1 MVMQFKNLPAVRS
14 ARSFRPL
21 KVCWAIGLLGA
32 TALAQAQLTDGAS
45 SLGSSGSSG
54 SAVGSGRSGGA
65 AAGAEAGTAGKPG
78 TVGGTRFAALVPR
91 VSVDTYWTNN
101 AILRGGGRSS
111 DVVTTVR
118 PGVHLSA
125 NGARLKAEID
135 YSLGQIY
142 HARDSSAN
150 RTQNALL
157 AQGSLEAVD
166 NFAFVDFGSTISQQ
180 TVSAFGTQSD
190 NDSVFNPN
198 RTEVATYL
206 ISPYV
211 RGRLG
216 QWATYQ
222 ARYTRQA
229 SRSKSTVLG
238 DQDIESI
245 TGVLTGDSQ
254 QRAFTWSVDVAR
266 TTLDY
271 SGGRTFESDRVRA
284 VLGYPVTPQLQ
295 FALIPGWESNNYA
308 SISGEKEGH
317 ATYGGRIIWTPSNRT
332 NVTALLEKRFFGQA
346 HQISADYRT
355 PRTAWRF
362 SDIRDV
368 ATQENQLGR
377 VNVGP
382 LSGLLDNQFSS
393 IEPDPVRRAQLVQ
406 GFLLANGLDGN
417 TNVNVGFLT
426 SGVSLNRRQD
436 LAFTLLGRRDTF
448 TVLAVKSH
456 SSRLLQV
463 PAGLAGLGD
472 LATSSKVR
480 QQGISL
486 VYSRRLTP
494 VTTFNVLATQVK
506 SSGDLP
512 VQSSTLRSLNL
523 SASTRLGQHAT
534 GTVGVRRSLSGN
546 STLPYSESA
555 VMGALTVQF

>member
-1 MVMQFKNLPAVRS
+1 MQLKKLPTVRS
-14 ARSFRPL
+14 ARPFRSL

-32 TALAQAQLTDGAS
+32 SAVVQAQLTDGAS
-45 SLGSSGSSG
+45 SLGSSGLSG
-54 SAVGSGRSGGA
+54 SALGSGLSGGA
-65 AAGAEAGTAGKPG
+65 LAGAEAATPGKPG
-78 TVGGTRFAALVPR
+78 TSGGTRFSTLVPR
-91 VSVDTYWTNN
+91 VSVDTFWTNN
-101 AILRGGGRSS
+101 ATLRGGGRSS

-118 PGVHLSA
+118 PGVHFSA
-125 NGARLKAEID
+125 NGERLKAEVD

-142 HARDSSAN
+142 HARDSSSN

-166 NFAFVDFGSTISQQ
+166 NFMFVDFGSTISQQ
-180 TVSAFGTQSD
+180 TISAFGTQSD
-190 NDSVFNPN
+190 NDSVFNSN

-206 ISPYV
+206 LSPYV

-229 SRSKSTVLG
+229 SRSKSSILG

-254 QRAFTWSVDVAR
+254 RRAFSWSVDVAR

-271 SGGRTFESDRVRA
+271 SAGRTFESDRVRA

-295 FALIPGWESNNYA
+295 FAVIPGWESNNYA
-308 SISGEKEGH
+308 SITGDKEGH
-317 ATYGGRIIWTPSNRT
+317 ATYGGRVIWTPSNRT
-332 NVTALLEKRFFGQA
+332 NVSALLEKRFFGQA

-377 VNVGP
+377 VNAGP
-382 LSGLLDNQFSS
+382 LYDLLFNQFAS
-393 IEPDPVRRAQLVQ
+393 IESDPTRRAQLVQ
-406 GFLLANGLDGN
+406 GFLLANGLNGN

-436 LAFTLLGRRDTF
+436 LSFTLLGRRDTL
-448 TVLAVKSH
+448 TVLAIKSS

-463 PAGLAGLGD
+463 PAGLAGLDD

-480 QQGISL
+480 QQGFSL
-486 VYSRRLTP
+486 LYSRRLTP

-506 SSGDLP
+506 SSGDLSI
-512 VQSSTLRSLNL
+512 QSTTLRSLNL
-523 SASTRLGQHAT
+523 SASTRLGQHVT
-534 GTVGVRRSLSGN
+534 GTVGVRRSLSGS
-546 STLPYSESA
+546 STFPYSESA

>member
-180 TVSAFGTQSD
+180 TVSAFGTQ
-190 NDSVFNPN
+190 
-198 RTEVATYL
+198 
-206 ISPYV
+206 
-211 RGRLG
+211 
-216 QWATYQ
+216 
-222 ARYTRQA
+222 
-229 SRSKSTVLG
+229 
-238 DQDIESI
+238 
-245 TGVLTGDSQ
+245 
-254 QRAFTWSVDVAR
+254 
-266 TTLDY
+266 
-271 SGGRTFESDRVRA
+271 
-284 VLGYPVTPQLQ
+284 
-295 FALIPGWESNNYA
+295 
-308 SISGEKEGH
+308 
-317 ATYGGRIIWTPSNRT
+317 
-332 NVTALLEKRFFGQA
+332 
-346 HQISADYRT
+346 
-355 PRTAWRF
+355 
-362 SDIRDV
+362 
-368 ATQENQLGR
+368 
-377 VNVGP
+377 
-382 LSGLLDNQFSS
+382 
-393 IEPDPVRRAQLVQ
+393 
-406 GFLLANGLDGN
+406 
-417 TNVNVGFLT
+417 
-426 SGVSLNRRQD
+426 
-436 LAFTLLGRRDTF
+436 
-448 TVLAVKSH
+448 
-456 SSRLLQV
+456 
-463 PAGLAGLGD
+463 
-472 LATSSKVR
+472 
-480 QQGISL
+480 
-486 VYSRRLTP
+486 
-494 VTTFNVLATQVK
+494 
-506 SSGDLP
+506 
-512 VQSSTLRSLNL
+512 
-523 SASTRLGQHAT
+523 
-534 GTVGVRRSLSGN
+534 
-546 STLPYSESA
+546 
-555 VMGALTVQF
+555 